1 MGGWGAL
8 RAITCFSGNYY
19 CMKLVESFSAISVLA
34 AVTCEVGQRGL
45 KIHKKMR
52 DVCWAFHS

>member
-1 MGGWGAL
+1 MFIPENGGVGVVCVCAL

-34 AVTCEVGQRGL
+34 AVV
-45 KIHKKMR
+45 K
-52 DVCWAFHS
+52 